1 MTAEKADGAPSHP
14 VPSASLFLA
23 ASNAWAFIFKLL
35 VETKVTFQLSIDL
48 LKAFRLSNWIRMA
61 NHIAAIPK
69 TQLSWIL
76 AKSNSPNV
84 IASEIIVLQ
93 ALRHTIGNTA
103 FLLKSQGKQPK
114 QPVKTYP
121 VLEQFAMQGRT
132 VGGRSLVCV
141 CPRPSPRPAPSP
153 AVYHFATSQS
163 CNRGRCV
170 L

>member
-1 MTAEKADGAPSHP
+1 MRLPRLAAIWKALAPSLPLAERTLSTANSKQITPEHGAAMTL
-14 VPSASLFLA
+14 VTSAPICCQVQAQICSVVSQDPPA
-23 ASNAWAFIFKLL
+23 K
-35 VETKVTFQLSIDL
+35 TKI
-48 LKAFRLSNWIRMA
+48 
-61 NHIAAIPK
+61 H
-69 TQLSWIL
+69 TQKITN
-76 AKSNSPNV
+76 KM
-84 IASEIIVLQ
+84 IVLQ